1 MYGRI
6 FLMKMIFA
14 IVNNDD
20 AGDVMKSLAKEH
32 IPVTKLASTG
42 GFLMKGNTTFIS
54 GVEDDKVDGVISA
67 IKKHCRTRTQMMPV
81 GYAQYNPGMAPY
93 PVEVTI
99 GGATIFVV
107 DIEHYEKA

>member
-1 MYGRI
+1 
-6 FLMKMIFA
+6 MKMIFA

-20 AGDVMKSLAKEH
+20 ANDVMKALNQER

-54 GVEDDKVDGVISA
+54 GVEDEMVQDDISM
-67 IKKHCRTRTQMMPV
+67 IKEHSKIRTQIMPIN
-81 GYAQYNPGMAPY
+81 YDQFTPGMSSY
-93 PVEVTI
+93 PVSVTV

-107 DIEHYEKA
+107 DIEHFEKA

>member
-1 MYGRI
+1 
-6 FLMKMIFA
+6 MKMIFA
-14 IVNNDD
+14 IVNNND
-20 AGDVMKSLAKEH
+20 AGDVMKSLTKEH

-54 GVEDDKVDGVISA
+54 GVEDDKVDGVIA
-67 IKKHCRTRTQMMPV
+67 IIKKHCRTRTQIMPL
-81 GYAQYNPGMAPY
+81 GYAQHSTEIVSY
-93 PVEVTI
+93 PVEVTV

>member
-1 MYGRI
+1 
-6 FLMKMIFA
+6 MKMIFA

-20 AGDVMKSLAKEH
+20 ASDVMKNLNKER

-54 GVEDDKVDGVISA
+54 GVEDDMVEKVITL
-67 IKKHCRTRTQMMPV
+67 IKEHSRRRTQMMPID
-81 GYAQYNPGMAPY
+81 YDHYHPGMASY

-107 DIEHYEKA
+107 DIEKYEKV

>member
-1 MYGRI
+1 
-6 FLMKMIFA
+6 MKMIFA

-20 AGDVMKSLAKEH
+20 ANDVMKNLNKER

-54 GVEDDKVDGVISA
+54 GVEDEMVEKA
-67 IKKHCRTRTQMMPV
+67 IAIIKEHSRRRTQIMPID
-81 GYAQYNPGMAPY
+81 YDHYNPGMAAY

-107 DIEHYEKA
+107 DIEKYEKA